1 MPKNHESPGRPS
13 PNGENQQARGTVRL
27 HAAAVSRFAKRI
39 RQLVSAAYAAHG
51 GAEHMSLDAWRGL
64 EQELKQTR
72 KNAYSG
78 HKQ

>member
-13 PNGENQQARGTVRL
+13 PKCENQPARGNVRL

-51 GAEHMSLDAWRGL
+51 GAEHMSLDAWRDL
-64 EQELKQTR
+64 EQALKQR
-72 KNAYSG
+72 RDNAYSR
-78 HKQ
+78 H

>member
-13 PNGENQQARGTVRL
+13 PKCENQQARGAVRL

-51 GAEHMSLDAWRGL
+51 GAEHMSLDAWRDV
-64 EQELKQTR
+64 EHELKQR
-72 KNAYSG
+72 LENEL
-78 HKQ
+78 QQPQ